1 MIRIGDKSEFSID
14 ITYKSLI
21 NGFILANYQ
30 IWIEGQRLGYFN
42 DESVIGTLL
51 DEFRY
56 LKGLSSK
63 KYHDIKIPKNL
74 KAYFYVG
81 QIFQPGESLDDFEIR
96 ALKSTNSIHFI
107 WRLKKQPFFSYAEY
121 NFLELHYGKVS
132 LLTFESVVKEFEQS
146 FFDRLKNLQ
155 IPE

>member
-1 MIRIGDKSEFSID
+1 MNKIGDRSEFGID
-14 ITYKSLI
+14 ITYKSCI

-30 IWIEGQRLGYFN
+30 IWIDGQRLGYFD

-56 LKGLSSK
+56 LNGLSSK
-63 KYHDIKIPKNL
+63 KYHDSKIPKNL
-74 KAYFYVG
+74 KAYFYLG

-96 ALKSTNSIHFI
+96 VLKSANYMHFV
-107 WRLKKQPFFSYAEY
+107 WRLKKRPFFSYPEY

-132 LLTFESVVKEFEQS
+132 LPIFESVVKAFEQS
-146 FFDRLKNLQ
+146 FIDQLKNVHLL
-155 IPE
+155 E